1 MNEQEVMKEKAILVG
16 CQLPHVS
23 DERFSYSMEELAAL
37 TKTADGTVVSTV
49 TQKRN
54 RVDAA
59 TYIGKGKVDEL
70 AVLCEEL
77 SPDVLIFNDELS
89 PSQLKALVTTL
100 DVKIID
106 RTQLILDIF
115 AKRARTRE
123 GKLQIE
129 LAQLQYALP
138 RLSGQGINLSRQG
151 GGIGT
156 RGPGET
162 KLETDRRHIRN
173 RIHEINV
180 QLSTVIRHRSRYR
193 ERRKKNGVLQIALV
207 GYTNAGKS
215 TWFNRLTDADSYEE
229 NLLFATLDPM
239 TRKMM
244 LPSGYSVLLSDTVG
258 FIQDL
263 PTTLIAAFRS
273 TLEEV
278 KEADLILHMIDSSH
292 EDYEGHEETVKRLLE
307 ELEADDIPVLTV
319 YNKRDR
325 KRPDFIP
332 SSGRGHIMTSAKI
345 DGDLPLFKQAVED
358 YLKKELLVPYD
369 VRIPASEGRL
379 LSRIKSETMTNSTV
393 FDEDREAYEV
403 EGYILPDQNILG
415 EAEEVYVGKD
425 TAKHV

>member
-1 MNEQEVMKEKAILVG
+1 MNGQDVMKEKAILVG

-70 AVLCEEL
+70 SVLCEEL

-239 TRKMM
+239 TRKMT

-292 EDYEGHEETVKRLLE
+292 EDYEGHEATVKRLLE

-345 DGDLPLFKQAVED
+345 DGDLRLFKQAVED

-379 LSRIKSETMTNSTV
+379 LSRIKSETMANSTV
-393 FDEDREAYEV
+393 FDEDREVYEV

-415 EAEEVYVGKD
+415 ELKKYM
-425 TAKHV
+425 

>member
-1 MNEQEVMKEKAILVG
+1 MNGQEVMKEKAILVG

-70 AVLCEEL
+70 SVLCEEL

-239 TRKMM
+239 TRKMT

-415 EAEEVYVGKD
+415 ELKKYM
-425 TAKHV
+425 